1 MMPRKSDAAP
11 GGAVG
16 GENAMIT
23 RRNLLEAAGR
33 GAVLAGAGHTLS
45 HAFVN
50 RAEAEPAALNLPA
63 QLPEGTRQ
71 EAVLDALP
79 GKRPLIKLS
88 YRPPNYET
96 PVDLLRGAITP
107 NDAFFVRY
115 HLSDIPEVNAQE
127 WRLSVGGDG
136 ANNALS
142 LSLDELRRL
151 PAVEVAAVC
160 QCSGNRRGLFE
171 PHVPGVQWG
180 YGAMGCARWKG
191 ARLKDVLDRAGLK
204 SEAIEIVLAGTDKGP
219 VDKTPPFVKSIP
231 VWKAVED
238 TTLIA
243 YEMNGGPLPHWNGF
257 PARIVVPGWTATY
270 WMKHVSRIEVA
281 TKPFEGFWMKSAYRI
296 PLGRFPIVARFA
308 SQETAANTPITE
320 MVVNALITSHADG
333 ATVKAGGQVTLSGV
347 AWDAGYGISAVD
359 LSTDGGRTWT
369 AATLGEDLGRFAFRP
384 FSSALTALAPGA
396 WRVMARATNR
406 IGQTQAAALIA
417 NPAGY
422 HHNVIQTLNLV
433 AA

>member
-1 MMPRKSDAAP
+1 
-11 GGAVG
+11 
-16 GENAMIT
+16 MIT
-23 RRNLLEAAGR
+23 RRRLIEAAGR
-33 GAVLAGAGHTLS
+33 GAVLGGAGPMMWRTFAS
-45 HAFVN
+45 RAN
-50 RAEAEPAALNLPA
+50 AEAADPKAPLDLPP

-79 GKRPLIKLS
+79 GKKPLIKLS
-88 YRPPNYET
+88 FRPPNYET
-96 PVDLLRGAITP
+96 PVDMLRGATTP

-115 HLSDIPEVNAQE
+115 HLSDIPEVNARD

-136 ANNALS
+136 ARGALS
-142 LSLDELRRL
+142 LSLDELRQM
-151 PAVEVAAVC
+151 PAAEVTAVC
-160 QCSGNRRGLFE
+160 QCSGNRRGLFD
-171 PHVPGVQWG
+171 PHVAGVQWG

-191 ARLKDVLDRAGLK
+191 VRLKDMLDRAGLK
-204 SEAIEIVLAGTDKGP
+204 GEALEIVLAGTDKGAF
-219 VDKTPPFVKSIP
+219 DKTPLFIKSIP

-243 YEMNGGPLPHWNGF
+243 YEMNGQPLPHWNGF

-270 WMKHVSRIEVA
+270 WMKHIARIDAV
-281 TKPFEGFWMKSAYRI
+281 TKPFDGFWMKSAYRI
-296 PLGRFPIVARFA
+296 PLDRFPVVARFA
-308 SQETAANTPITE
+308 SQETAVNAPITE
-320 MVVNALITSHADG
+320 MVVNALMTSHADG
-333 ATVKAGGQVTLSGV
+333 VTVPAGGRVAIGGV

-359 LSTDGGRTWT
+359 ISTDGGRTWS
-369 AATLGEDLGRFAFRP
+369 AAALGDDLGRFAFRP
-384 FSSALTALAPGA
+384 FSATITAPAAGPL
-396 WRVMARATNR
+396 RVMARASNR